1 MRLDDDVDDE
11 MEAASIEV
19 PLTTPPSDAVA
30 AAVRTAHLAV
40 RWTMRLGP
48 TASAARSRDAPRVDM
63 LPGKCERGRAGPDL
77 VDMLEWGTR
86 REPIQPRSNAGVT
99 ALRGRRSTVRRAG
112 GFGRRRTCPG
122 RGRCH
127 VGRPR

>member
-19 PLTTPPSDAVA
+19 PLTTPPSDAAA

-77 VDMLEWGTR
+77 VDMLEWGAPR
-86 REPIQPRSNAGVT
+86 AEPIPVQMQG
-99 ALRGRRSTVRRAG
+99 
-112 GFGRRRTCPG
+112 
-122 RGRCH
+122 
-127 VGRPR
+127 